1 MADRCYKDVIDC
13 VSRNIVSGKYKEVE
27 FECGELAYYKAGAR
41 KHNKEV
47 VFVGK
52 YLSTGNKLHFEDRY
66 IINIKGEK
74 DTDLPTDKDDLV
86 ELINQNRFVV
96 YGKEGANPEKD
107 LGKDLLDNLKSIDC
121 TGALLN
127 VNVVLWAGHTAC
139 YLSYDDSIV
148 AIPFDKEIDTKSY
161 AQLKKNISEVL
172 EILVG

>member
-1 MADRCYKDVIDC
+1 M
-13 VSRNIVSGKYKEVE
+13 
-27 FECGELAYYKAGAR
+27 
-41 KHNKEV
+41 
-47 VFVGK
+47 FVGK